1 MLGLT
6 TNPALN
12 DLKNPLITSATR
24 LTNGILLSSLKTPPK
39 SVFHR
44 PRTDLTIGAT
54 ALSMLLPNT
63 LTIVTND

>member
-1 MLGLT
+1 MFAT
-6 TNPALN
+6 KPALN
-12 DLKNPLITSATR
+12 DLKNPPIAVVND